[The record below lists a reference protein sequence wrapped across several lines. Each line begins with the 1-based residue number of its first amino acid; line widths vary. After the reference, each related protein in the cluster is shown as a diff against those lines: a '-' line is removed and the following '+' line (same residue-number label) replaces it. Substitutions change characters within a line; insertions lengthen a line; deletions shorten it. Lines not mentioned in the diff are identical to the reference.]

1 MQRLRDSADAA
12 IRGNRNPSGRAITEG
27 FVQNRMT
34 VTACDVNRLLR
45 TAQRKRD
52 SVDGGD
58 RRLRN
63 GASTIAIAAL
73 APNLSQF
80 AGDLRVTL

>member
-1 MQRLRDSADAA
+1 MLPLEETV
-12 IRGNRNPSGRAITEG
+12 IRVAERSRKGSCK
-27 FVQNRMT
+27 NRMT